1 MRIHFRNVIG
11 SAIERGVIVGFH
23 RAMTPIK
30 KKGSGRSKTT
40 KSVPRT
46 HEESVQVILDCIW
59 ESLDTIVDFDDEGQ
73 GANDE
78 EESSGNQIGFSTDL
92 VSNIGV
98 ESDEDFEDDAEDIF
112 RTHLTQKE

>member
-11 SAIERGVIVGFH
+11 SAIERGVILGFH

-40 KSVPRT
+40 KSIPRT

-59 ESLDTIVDFDDEGQ
+59 ESLDTIVDFDDDGQ
-73 GANDE
+73 GSDE

-92 VSNIGV
+92 VSNVGV
-98 ESDEDFEDDAEDIF
+98 ESDEDFDDAEDVF
-112 RTHLTQKE
+112 RTHLTQKG